1 MRKPRILVCDDEEGI
16 RESLDLMLGK
26 DYQLEFATDGEEA
39 IRIASERP
47 FNLALLDI
55 KMPRVNGLEV
65 LKWFRDNRPAVRVLM
80 LTAYQS
86 VEMAR
91 QALGQ
96 GAVDYL
102 PKPFEQSELKSTIAR
117 ALARPTTA
125 KKTSAT

>member
-16 RESLDLMLGK
+16 RESLDLILGK

-39 IRIASERP
+39 IRIANERP

-65 LKWFRDNRPAVRVLM
+65 LRWFRDNRPAVPVLM

-86 VEMAR
+86 VEMA
-91 QALGQ
+91 QEAIALG
-96 GAVDYL
+96 AVNYL
-102 PKPFEQSELKSTIAR
+102 AKPFERVELKQTIAR
-117 ALARPTTA
+117 ALESSMTKEA
-125 KKTSAT
+125 